1 MKIVIRL
8 FLVLIVLG
16 LAGGAGYLAFVD
28 TAAPRKSVEIVIPND
43 RFKE

>member
-8 FLVLIVLG
+8 VLVLIVLG
-16 LAGGAGYLAFVD
+16 LVGGAAFLAFVD
-28 TAAPRKSVEIVIPND
+28 TPTPRKSVEIVIPND